1 MVRAGTNCS
10 LGCVVTITQVRVG
23 EVGGNSLGLYG
34 GIFSPHGKQILAHG
48 YQGAFHLWR
57 SVSNHD
63 DEKVCLTK
71 WSRYLFHTDN

>member
-1 MVRAGTNCS
+1 MWLLWQDG
-10 LGCVVTITQVRVG
+10 VVKVTQVRVG

-34 GIFSPHGKQILAHG
+34 AIFSPRGNQILAHG

-63 DEKVCLTK
+63 DKACQNVL
-71 WSRYLFHTDN
+71 Y

>member
-1 MVRAGTNCS
+1 MQT
-10 LGCVVTITQVRVG
+10 LGCGWSRCELWLLWQDGVVKVTQVRVG

-34 GIFSPHGKQILAHG
+34 AIFSPRGNQILAHG

-63 DEKVCLTK
+63 DKACQNVL
-71 WSRYLFHTDN
+71 Y